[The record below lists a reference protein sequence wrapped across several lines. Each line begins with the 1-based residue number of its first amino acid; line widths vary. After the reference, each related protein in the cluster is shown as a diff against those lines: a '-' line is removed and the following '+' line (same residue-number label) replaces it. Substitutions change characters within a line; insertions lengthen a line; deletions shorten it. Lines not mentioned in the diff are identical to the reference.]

1 MEAKAFRYLGLAAR
15 AGCVPSGEFQTEN
28 AVRNGKAYA
37 VIIAGDASENTKKK
51 FRNMCEYRNVPVFE
65 FSDKETLGQR
75 IGRGERSSCAITD
88 ENLAGAFIKT
98 MRDEVK
104 GDKNGKNQGS

>member
-15 AGCVPSGEFQTEN
+15 AGYVPSGEFQTEN
-28 AVRNGKAYA
+28 AVRSGKAYV

-65 FSDKETLGQR
+65 FSDKE
-75 IGRGERSSCAITD
+75 
-88 ENLAGAFIKT
+88 FIKT

>member
-1 MEAKAFRYLGLAAR
+1 METKAFRYLGLAAR

-28 AVRNGKAYA
+28 AVRGGKAYV
-37 VIIAGDASENTKKK
+37 VIIAGDASQNTKKK

-65 FSDKETLGQR
+65 FSDKATLGQR
-75 IGRGERSSCAITD
+75 IGRGDRTSCAITD

>member
-28 AVRNGKAYA
+28 AVRSGK
-37 VIIAGDASENTKKK
+37 ENTKKK

>member
-28 AVRNGKAYA
+28 AVRSGKAYV
-37 VIIAGDASENTKKK
+37 VIIAKKK